1 VALTSDSFFSSVI
14 ESGPGIPWV
23 DPDKVLNSSTGQAT
37 STSDTRTLELSTPLA
52 GADIPPGQVIT
63 DIQMTVQW
71 FRGAGNTIFGDLT
84 ITGGLKKTF
93 SVSEPPSSG
102 EVYPGDLAYWGVTAQ
117 EAEDFANGSGGS
129 ILALIMVEDSGPNT
143 VACGWV
149 KCQFTYEAAPPS
161 GSLIFPPVI

>member
-1 VALTSDSFFSSVI
+1 VPDTLSKFFSAVI
-14 ESGPGIPWV
+14 ESGPGTPWV

-71 FRGAGNTIFGDLT
+71 FRGAGNTINGELT
-84 ITGGLKKTF
+84 IAGGITNTF
-93 SVSEPPSSG
+93 VISEPPSTG
-102 EVYPGDLAYWGVTAQ
+102 EVYPGDLAYWGITALQ
-117 EAEDFANGSGGS
+117 AQNFANGSGGS
-129 ILALIMVEDSGPNT
+129 VLALVMTEDSGPNS

-161 GSLIFPPVI
+161 DSLIFPPVI